1 MGWGGR
7 GGGGWG
13 DGGELQPCRP
23 RAPWEEAGAFLGGRG
38 DTEKGRTA
46 LRHPGTQS
54 RSFSRAVKDRMGAVG
69 EFNEERK
76 YNELP

>member
-1 MGWGGR
+1 MW
-7 GGGGWG
+7 
-13 DGGELQPCRP
+13 DGGAVGGAGEIGGSSSHEDPEPPGRRQ
-23 RAPWEEAGAFLGGRG
+23 GAFLGGRG